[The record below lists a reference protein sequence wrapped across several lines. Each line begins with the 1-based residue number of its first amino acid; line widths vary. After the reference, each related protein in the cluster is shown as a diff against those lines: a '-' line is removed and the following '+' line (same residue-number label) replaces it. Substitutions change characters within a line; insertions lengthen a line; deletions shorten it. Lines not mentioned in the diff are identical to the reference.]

1 MSRATRVLLW
11 ILAVWL
17 LPLLFS
23 LGVERYVK
31 YRAQKETAQF
41 KQVHAEV
48 IAFLPCGG
56 RNSDCRRAQVRYAN
70 LDQTY
75 IAKLRAS
82 SSEGL
87 RLKQRLVVWT
97 RPGWV
102 WVYRSPQEYVD
113 SEVGGGGLVAW
124 LFGALPL
131 TLIVWQKGF
140 FRNKPKKPT
149 AQAEE
154 APQNK

>member
-1 MSRATRVLLW
+1 MSRHKLLLLW

-17 LPLLFS
+17 LPLLLS

-31 YRAQKETAQF
+31 HRAQKETVQF

-56 RNSDCRRAQVRYAN
+56 RKSDCRRAQVRYAN

-75 IAKLRAS
+75 IAKLMAS

-87 RLKQRLVVWT
+87 RLRQRLVVWT

-102 WVYRSPQEYVD
+102 WAYLSPQEYVD
-113 SEVGGGGLVAW
+113 SEGGDGGLVAL
-124 LFGALPL
+124 LFGSLPL
-131 TLIVWQKGF
+131 TLIVWQMGF
-140 FRNKPKKPT
+140 FRSKP
-149 AQAEE
+149 EE
-154 APQNK
+154 PLQNK

>member
-1 MSRATRVLLW
+1 MSRSKRLLLW

-17 LPLLFS
+17 LPVLFS
-23 LGVERYVK
+23 FGVERYVK
-31 YRAQKETAQF
+31 HRAQKETAQF

-56 RNSDCRRAQVRYAN
+56 RKSDCRRAQVRYAN

-75 IAKLRAS
+75 IAKLRAP

-87 RLKQRLVVWT
+87 RLRQHLVVWT
-97 RPGWV
+97 QPGWV

-113 SEVGGGGLVAW
+113 SEGSGGLMAL
-124 LFGALPL
+124 LFGPLAL
-131 TLIVWQKGF
+131 TLIAWQKGF
-140 FRNKPKKPT
+140 FRNKP
-149 AQAEE
+149 EE
-154 APQNK
+154 PIAPAKEIY